1 MSRFK
6 PAIAIAVA
14 SLAAFLWAAPAVAQD
29 YPAKPVR
36 IVVPWPAGGL
46 VDVAARQVAV
56 RLQAALGQPVVVDNR
71 VGAGGVIGADLVAKA
86 PADGYTVLLT
96 TSGLTINAALRT
108 RMPFDAVK
116 DLEPVAAVGYA
127 PSVLVVQAGSNLR
140 TVQELVAYAKSR
152 PGSLSYASAGVG
164 SPAHLSAEL
173 FKSQLGLFAVHIPYT
188 GAPAAMN
195 DQIAGRVD
203 FHFANTAVALPQIK
217 AGKVRALAV
226 TSARRLPGLP
236 DVPTLAESAA
246 PDFEADQ
253 WVGMLVPRGTPP
265 AVVQRLAGEVNK
277 ALATE
282 DLRAALAVA
291 GMTPAAPGT
300 PAGFSSY
307 FRSDLAKW
315 AGVVKAANI
324 QPE

>member
-1 MSRFK
+1 MTRFK
-6 PAIAIAVA
+6 PAIAIA

-46 VDVAARQVAV
+46 VDVAARQVAT

-86 PADGYTVLLT
+86 PADGHTVLFT
-96 TSGLTINAALRT
+96 TSALTINAALRT

-116 DLEPVAAVGYA
+116 DLEPVAAVAYA

-140 TVQELVAYAKSR
+140 TVQELVAFAKSR

-236 DVPTLAESAA
+236 EVPTLAESAA

-253 WVGMLVPRGTPP
+253 WLGMLVPRGTPP
-265 AVVQRLAGEVNK
+265 AVAQRLAGEVNK
-277 ALATE
+277 ALAAD

-291 GMTPAAPGT
+291 GMTAAAPGT

-307 FRSDLAKW
+307 FRNDLAKW

>member
-1 MSRFK
+1 MIRFK
-6 PAIAIAVA
+6 PAIAFAC
-14 SLAAFLWAAPAVAQD
+14 LAAWWFIAPAMAQD
-29 YPAKPVR
+29 YPGKPVR
-36 IVVPWPAGGL
+36 MVVPWPAGGL
-46 VDVAARQVAV
+46 VDVAARQVAS

-71 VGAGGVIGADLVAKA
+71 AGAGGVTGADLVAKA
-86 PADGYTVLLT
+86 PADGHTLLFT
-96 TSGLTINAALRT
+96 TSGLTINAAMRT

-116 DLEPVAAVGYA
+116 DLEPVAAVAYA
-127 PSVLVVQAGSNLR
+127 PSVLVVQAGSSLR
-140 TVQELVAYAKSR
+140 SVQELVAFAKSR

-203 FHFANTAVALPQIK
+203 FHFANSAVALPQIK

-226 TSARRLPGLP
+226 TSAKRLPGLP
-236 DVPTLAESAA
+236 DVPTLAESGA
-246 PDFEADQ
+246 PNFEADQ
-253 WVGMLVPRGTPP
+253 WIGLLVPRGTPA
-265 AVVQRLAGEVNK
+265 AVVERLAGEVNK
-277 ALATE
+277 ALAGE

-291 GMTPAAPGT
+291 GMTTAAVGT
-300 PAGFSSY
+300 PAAFSRY
-307 FRSDLAKW
+307 FMSDLTKW
-315 AGVVKAANI
+315 VGVVKAANI

>member
-1 MSRFK
+1 MIGFK
-6 PAIAIAVA
+6 RAALLACVA
-14 SLAAFLWAAPAVAQD
+14 AGLATTPVAAQD
-29 YPAKPVR
+29 TLGKPVR
-36 IVVPWPAGGL
+36 LVVPWPAGGL
-46 VDVAARQVAV
+46 ADVAARQVAT

-71 VGAGGVIGADLVAKA
+71 VGAGGVIGADLVAKS
-86 PADGYTVLLT
+86 PADGQTLLFT

-108 RMPFDAVK
+108 KMPFDVMK
-116 DLEPVAAVGYA
+116 DLVPVAAVAYA
-127 PSVLVVQAGSNLR
+127 PSILVVGSGSNLR
-140 TVQELVAYAKSR
+140 SVQDLVAQAKSR

-203 FHFANTAVALPQIK
+203 FHFANTTVALPQVK

-246 PDFEADQ
+246 PNFEADQ
-253 WVGMLVPRGTPP
+253 WLGLLAPRGTPP
-265 AVVQRLAGEVNK
+265 ALVERLAAEVNK
-277 ALATE
+277 ALSAE
-282 DLRAALAVA
+282 DLRAALAAA
-291 GMTPAAPGT
+291 GMTTAASGT
-300 PAGFSSY
+300 PAAFSRY
-307 FRSDLAKW
+307 VKGDLDKW
-315 AGVVKAANI
+315 VGVVKAAQI
-324 QPE
+324 QAE

>member
-1 MSRFK
+1 MTRFK
-6 PAIAIAVA
+6 PAIAIA

-46 VDVAARQVAV
+46 VDVAARQVAT

-86 PADGYTVLLT
+86 PADGHTVLFT
-96 TSGLTINAALRT
+96 TSALTINAALRT

-116 DLEPVAAVGYA
+116 DLEPVAAVAYA

-140 TVQELVAYAKSR
+140 TVQELVAFAKSR

-236 DVPTLAESAA
+236 EVPTLAESAA

-265 AVVQRLAGEVNK
+265 AVAQRLAGEVNK
-277 ALATE
+277 ALAAE

-291 GMTPAAPGT
+291 GMTAAAPGT

-307 FRSDLAKW
+307 FRNDLAKW

>member
-1 MSRFK
+1 MTRFK
-6 PAIAIAVA
+6 PAVAVA
-14 SLAAFLWAAPAVAQD
+14 ITSLAALLWAAPAVAQD

-46 VDVAARQVAV
+46 VDVAARQVAT

-116 DLEPVAAVGYA
+116 DLEPVAVVAYA

-140 TVQELVAYAKSR
+140 TVQELVAFAKSR

-217 AGKVRALAV
+217 AGRVRALAV
-226 TSARRLPGLP
+226 TSAKRLPGLP
-236 DVPTLAESAA
+236 EVPTLAESAA
-246 PDFEADQ
+246 PNFEADQ

-277 ALATE
+277 ALAAE
-282 DLRAALAVA
+282 DLRAALSVA
-291 GMTPAAPGT
+291 GMNTAAPGT
-300 PAGFSSY
+300 PAEFGSY

-315 AGVVKAANI
+315 SGVVKAANI

>member
-1 MSRFK
+1 MTRIK
-6 PAIAIAVA
+6 PAIAIA

-46 VDVAARQVAV
+46 VDVAARQVAT

-86 PADGYTVLLT
+86 PADGYTVLFT

-116 DLEPVAAVGYA
+116 DLEPVAAVAYA

-140 TVQELVAYAKSR
+140 TVQELVAFAKSR

-217 AGKVRALAV
+217 AGRVRALAV
-226 TSARRLPGLP
+226 TSAKRLPGLP
-236 DVPTLAESAA
+236 EVPTLAESAA

-253 WVGMLVPRGTPP
+253 WLGMLVPRGTPP

-277 ALATE
+277 ALAAE

-291 GMTPAAPGT
+291 GMTTAAPGT